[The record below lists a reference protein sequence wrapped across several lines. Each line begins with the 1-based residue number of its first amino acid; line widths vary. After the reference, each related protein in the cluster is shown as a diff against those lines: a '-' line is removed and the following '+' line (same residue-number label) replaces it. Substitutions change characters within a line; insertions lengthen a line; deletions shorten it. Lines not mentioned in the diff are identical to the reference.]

1 METIQTLFV
10 PKQFNTY
17 ADTFLLLGLARLVT
31 FALSQTNQKTDL
43 QLIDAGAYY
52 CIYRKQPIN
61 LDAIA
66 HLSYADPFPPVC
78 GRNTD
83 CSILPDDA
91 TIFDAVE
98 QAQIRRQYLEA
109 RAQGQ
114 LRRDSETP
122 ILPPD
127 PKTQNGITLTSMRS
141 EKNHNDLWLTGRS
154 LQSHYGSLLVALLE
168 GFSQSLCIHE
178 DLFTTIAERFY
189 QRTQVKLPSPAS
201 AIKIYL
207 PTAVEGVNRVK
218 ADSNKTDRRKVD
230 WLMLWLIAHGFFTLG
245 ISESVKVA
253 DKYDRRVLALEP
265 QDIRFSKYC
274 EVLDRFRRFNTPS
287 GSHGVA
293 RFDAELVL
301 RLSLELLQHHQSEAV
316 DRPEDDLEICQPIHH
331 FVSGFAGTGFGSKGQ
346 VYGVKELFRLGVPSW
361 VQPSTYDELQAYQ
374 TVLQEHLAV
383 VRSLSVESGHSE
395 LLVAYRDFITGSGLR
410 LFFPFQV
417 RYANFVV
424 RQLADPQA
432 RSPRFFS
439 VSGLN
444 LMTQKDTSF
453 QPITQ
458 DPSFLRIAKA
468 INQATVFAGKVRTQ
482 AGTIELD
489 WQRHYGL
496 AQRLSSQSGSKKEF
510 LIAIADFLAK
520 YEAEN
525 LRLSEQLQNQGQ
537 TLRRIWTTKED
548 LDHLVELVETHD
560 TVLVANL
567 LIAYGYARWTKAKDA
582 NTEDAVDPEEASDA
596 IAEPEIT
603 ETTEIE

>member
-66 HLSYADPFPPVC
+66 QLSYADPFPPVC

-83 CSILPDDA
+83 RNVLPDDA
-91 TIFDAVE
+91 TVFDAVK
-98 QAQIRRQYLEA
+98 QAQVRRQYLEA

-114 LRRDSETP
+114 LQRDSETP

-218 ADSNKTDRRKVD
+218 ADSNKTDRKKVD

-245 ISESVKVA
+245 ISE
-253 DKYDRRVLALEP
+253 R
-265 QDIRFSKYC
+265 
-274 EVLDRFRRFNTPS
+274 
-287 GSHGVA
+287 
-293 RFDAELVL
+293 
-301 RLSLELLQHHQSEAV
+301 
-316 DRPEDDLEICQPIHH
+316 
-331 FVSGFAGTGFGSKGQ
+331 
-346 VYGVKELFRLGVPSW
+346 
-361 VQPSTYDELQAYQ
+361 
-374 TVLQEHLAV
+374 
-383 VRSLSVESGHSE
+383 
-395 LLVAYRDFITGSGLR
+395 
-410 LFFPFQV
+410 
-417 RYANFVV
+417 
-424 RQLADPQA
+424 
-432 RSPRFFS
+432 
-439 VSGLN
+439 
-444 LMTQKDTSF
+444 
-453 QPITQ
+453 
-458 DPSFLRIAKA
+458 
-468 INQATVFAGKVRTQ
+468 
-482 AGTIELD
+482 
-489 WQRHYGL
+489 
-496 AQRLSSQSGSKKEF
+496 
-510 LIAIADFLAK
+510 
-520 YEAEN
+520 
-525 LRLSEQLQNQGQ
+525 
-537 TLRRIWTTKED
+537 
-548 LDHLVELVETHD
+548 
-560 TVLVANL
+560 
-567 LIAYGYARWTKAKDA
+567 
-582 NTEDAVDPEEASDA
+582 
-596 IAEPEIT
+596 
-603 ETTEIE
+603 